1 MTMKWSAAIRSIS
14 TLDAAV
20 PQLAAVSAERRQ
32 HLIEMAKIRRGE
44 AIWLLPLAFA
54 APAGFIMCAA
64 LLSLT
69 AATMGPAPAGGGFS
83 LFSVAMA
90 LLLGAL
96 PAFITVFALVRRVMI
111 IRSLRL
117 MLNRTACPYCEFELR
132 GLPLDGETVRCPECG
147 ERSTLHELRVSRTE
161 MQTEN
166 QRAPSGEDEDHLTR
180 VRREVERAKGREA
193 IAHGTRT
200 YSGQPKKRGGLPDDD
215 VP

>member
-1 MTMKWSAAIRSIS
+1 MKWSEAIRSIS

-20 PQLAAVSAERRQ
+20 PHLATVPAARRQ

-54 APAGFIMCAA
+54 APAGFVMCAA

-69 AATMGPAPAGGGFS
+69 AGTMAPARGGGFS

-90 LLLGAL
+90 LLLGAV
-96 PAFITVFALVRRVMI
+96 PAFVTVFALVRRVMI

-161 MQTEN
+161 MLTEH
-166 QRAPSGEDEDHLTR
+166 QRSPSGEDQDHLKR
-180 VRREVERAKGREA
+180 VRGKVERATGRESIVHSSRA
-193 IAHGTRT
+193 
-200 YSGQPKKRGGLPDDD
+200 YSGQPKQRGGIPDDD